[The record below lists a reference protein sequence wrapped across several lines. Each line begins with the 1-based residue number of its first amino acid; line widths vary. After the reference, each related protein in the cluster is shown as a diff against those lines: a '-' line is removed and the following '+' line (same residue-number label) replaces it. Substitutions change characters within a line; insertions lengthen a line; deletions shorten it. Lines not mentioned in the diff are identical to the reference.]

1 MKLIWA
7 IIPLILFGIGIQQSF
22 ADVVYTEKHELD
34 FENCE
39 GILDIEEVKSVIM
52 DIGEITVRSRG
63 LMPVDE
69 EPGLQ
74 TMCNSTF
81 ESLDKSISMTI
92 VVMESS
98 DTASVLYEKNLDSMS
113 AQDFEIRK
121 YLTFWNNFD
130 VVLND
135 QGLGSFM
142 ASQYDKFFISFH
154 TSFDEDNTSLIDV
167 EELRVLSTIVQKK
180 ILDLDEVSISPPNP
194 LPDNDVGPTTYEHPP
209 KPSIAPIAEGELLS
223 PKKQVSQG
231 IDPVAVKCNEGLVL
245 IIKHNGSPACVRPDT
260 AENLEERSWGN
271 IPPPCCKNMPHKLTT
286 EVVLGIAQE
295 FIKFSPTFAFD
306 GMDETLNLELV
317 VIRESFPEQ
326 YVIEADFDSLHGG
339 YGDRTDQMIDQ
350 AITPHSMNLVV
361 IDGKVTSAILDGKW
375 DELNQLQLPGTP
387 TKGPNETVS
396 HENVK
401 EFSLVYT
408 KEGGIAGIS
417 ESIIINSPE
426 KTLIKRT
433 AQGQTEI
440 LLDESQISS
449 LLDTINEAELL
460 SMGSLVYAPAEG
472 WADYFTY
479 TLRVMSGDV
488 ESNITWTD
496 TNDVP
501 EDLVLISQQIEEII
515 EMSS

>member
-39 GILDIEEVKSVIM
+39 GILDIEEIKSVIM

-113 AQDFEIRK
+113 GQDFEIRE

-142 ASQYDKFFISFH
+142 ASQYDRFFISFH

-167 EELRVLSTIVQKK
+167 EELRVLSTMVQKK
-180 ILDLDEVSISPPNP
+180 ILDLDDVPISPPNP
-194 LPDNDVGPTTYEHPP
+194 LPDNDVGPSSNEHPP
-209 KPSIAPIAEGELLS
+209 KPSPAPITDGKLSS

-245 IIKHNGSPACVRPDT
+245 LIKHNGSPACVRTHT
-260 AENLEERSWGN
+260 AEKLFSRGWAEVENTSSFKPIIKTGVYAGHCIGYCTKEFTITPEKIIFSQGGQFSGKSSDLFEKTKVTQLSQTEWNELIDLIDFKQFNSLPDKIGCPGCADAPVEWIEISYDGKTKKIEFEHGDKIPEISKLIITLQEIRDRVEISIDSFEECVSAGN
-271 IPPPCCKNMPHKLTT
+271 SIMESYPRQCRT
-286 EVVLGIAQE
+286 
-295 FIKFSPTFAFD
+295 SD
-306 GMDETLNLELV
+306 GKHFVEEIDTSLNLETNCTK
-317 VIRESFPEQ
+317 
-326 YVIEADFDSLHGG
+326 
-339 YGDRTDQMIDQ
+339 YG
-350 AITPHSMNLVV
+350 
-361 IDGKVTSAILDGKW
+361 GKW
-375 DELNQLQLPGTP
+375 LPGF
-387 TKGPNETVS
+387 NEC
-396 HENVK
+396 EN
-401 EFSLVYT
+401 
-408 KEGGIAGIS
+408 IS
-417 ESIIINSPE
+417 EDRCSEMNGTFKE
-426 KTLIKRT
+426 C
-433 AQGQTEI
+433 
-440 LLDESQISS
+440 ESACRHNP
-449 LLDTINEAELL
+449 DAE
-460 SMGSLVYAPAEG
+460 MCTMQCVLVCKIP
-472 WADYFTY
+472 
-479 TLRVMSGDV
+479 
-488 ESNITWTD
+488 
-496 TNDVP
+496 
-501 EDLVLISQQIEEII
+501 
-515 EMSS
+515 